1 MSTEQDFDL
10 PLPEFNEL
18 TQPFWDSLAAGALT
32 FQRCDDCP
40 HAWLPARSECP
51 QCLSARWHRE
61 TAAGGARLVSW
72 VVYRHAYHPAF
83 AERLPYAVAVV
94 ELDEGPRLISNIVGV
109 TDYST
114 LHIDARLE
122 LVIEKEAGMAVPR
135 FQLA

>member
-1 MSTEQDFDL
+1 MSTDQDL
-10 PLPEFNEL
+10 ELALPEFNEL
-18 TQPFWDSLAAGALT
+18 TQPFWDSLAAGTLT
-32 FQRCDDCP
+32 FQRCDDCR

-51 QCLSARWHRE
+51 QCLSARWRRE
-61 TAAGGARLVSW
+61 AASGGARLVSW

-83 AERLPYAVAVV
+83 ASRLPYAVAVV

-114 LHIDARLE
+114 LRIDARLS

-135 FQLA
+135 FHLT